1 MSRQLLFPQHHMTP
15 EAEALRLEVR
25 AFLRKELDAGSFVSC
40 SDSWMNASPEF
51 SRKLGRAGWLGLT
64 WPKKYGGAERTTLE
78 RYALTEELL
87 SAGAPVGAHWIADR
101 QTGPMLLRFGTE
113 EQRLKFMPAV
123 ARGDCYFAIGM
134 SEPDAGSDLAAVRT
148 RADRVEGGWL
158 LNGRKVW
165 SSFAHEAHCMI
176 VLCRTSPKEENRH
189 AGLSQLLV
197 ELDWPGIQMRPILN
211 LAGEHHF
218 NEVVFDDV
226 FVPDTRVVGEI
237 GEGWKQVIS
246 ELAFERSGPER
257 FLSFYPL
264 LAHLLDPLAA
274 KLEENG
280 DAALIATLGGLITQ
294 IASLRQMSVSVAG
307 RLQTGVSLEMEAAVV
322 KDLGTRFERSL
333 PEQARQI
340 AAISGMPL
348 HEGEFGRLLSEAVLR
363 APAAT
368 LRGGTNEILRGA
380 IVRGLGLR

>member
-15 EAEALRLEVR
+15 EAESLRLEVR
-25 AFLRKELDAGSFVSC
+25 TFLRQELAAGSFVSC

-51 SRKLGRAGWLGLT
+51 SRKLGGAGWLGLT
-64 WPKKYGGAERTTLE
+64 WPKKYGGSERTTLE

-113 EQRLKFMPAV
+113 EQRLKFMPGI
-123 ARGDCYFAIGM
+123 ARGECYFAIGM
-134 SEPDAGSDLAAVRT
+134 SEPDAGSDLASVRT

-197 ELDWPGIQMRPILN
+197 ELDWSGIQMRPILN

-218 NEVVFDDV
+218 NEVVLDDV
-226 FVPDTRVVGEI
+226 FVPDTRVVGEV

-264 LAHLLDPLAA
+264 LSHLLDPLAA
-274 KLEENG
+274 QLRENS

-294 IASLRQMSVSVAG
+294 LASLRQMSVSVAG
-307 RLQTGVSLEMEAAVV
+307 RLQTGVSLDIEAAVV
-322 KDLGTRFERSL
+322 KDLGTRFERTL

-340 AAISGMPL
+340 AAVSGIPL

-363 APAAT
+363 APAST